1 MSRAPFDRSILAL
14 DRELAGRRPLL
25 LLGEAPNHATADR
38 PQLWL
43 LPDASGVPHSANR
56 LLELTGLTLEQF
68 VRLFDRDD
76 LVHTPAALSRTAYQH
91 RGRARAS
98 AVIERVAHKHVG
110 MVVLGARAS
119 SCFTWAYG
127 ERNVDGITTTW
138 LVPRGGREP
147 LRTGLVCTVD
157 AGELELKLSSG
168 VWPRDVRFAIAMHV
182 PHPSGRNPQW
192 GANPSL
198 AQRFRDWCRDAFTT
212 HVPR

>member
-1 MSRAPFDRSILAL
+1 MTNIEWTD
-14 DRELAGRRPLL
+14 
-25 LLGEAPNHATADR
+25 ATWNPVTGCSKVSEGCRNCYAE
-38 PQLWL
+38 
-43 LPDASGVPHSANR
+43 R
-56 LLELTGLTLEQF
+56 L
-68 VRLFDRDD
+68 
-76 LVHTPAALSRTAYQH
+76 
-91 RGRARAS
+91 
-98 AVIERVAHKHVG
+98 
-110 MVVLGARAS
+110 
-119 SCFTWAYG
+119 
-127 ERNVDGITTTW
+127 VDGITTTW